1 MKKKLMALVLSGV
14 LFLQSAGIA
23 YGADFSDG
31 AGVEIC
37 NDFEKQNEK
46 ETSGENTPEADD
58 ISEGFS
64 DNNEITEEE
73 QFSGGLEEE
82 QNSQEKELD
91 EENNAV
97 SATASQISG
106 TCGENLKWE
115 FKDGTLTISGNGK
128 MDSFNSSYSTPW
140 HYSAKDIKKL
150 IIKQGVISIGNHAF
164 YGCSGL
170 TNITIP
176 SSVTM
181 VANYDSSFLD
191 EFIENS
197 SDLIYGGYEGWKN
210 YWNNTTKTEQARE
223 ILAGLLTSYQG
234 NVEEISMSET
244 ADKFV
249 NICISTL
256 KNGNWAYATAYGLNS
271 TEINKLAKLCNN
283 ENLSQFF
290 LNKKYDNL
298 AHYLQKVGGYSE
310 DSKIIQCIK
319 SFTESSE
326 YAGIPES
333 GH

>member
-128 MDSFNSSYSTPW
+128 MDSFNSSYSTP
-140 HYSAKDIKKL
+140 
-150 IIKQGVISIGNHAF
+150 
-164 YGCSGL
+164 
-170 TNITIP
+170 
-176 SSVTM
+176 
-181 VANYDSSFLD
+181 
-191 EFIENS
+191 
-197 SDLIYGGYEGWKN
+197 
-210 YWNNTTKTEQARE
+210 
-223 ILAGLLTSYQG
+223 
-234 NVEEISMSET
+234 
-244 ADKFV
+244 
-249 NICISTL
+249 
-256 KNGNWAYATAYGLNS
+256 
-271 TEINKLAKLCNN
+271 
-283 ENLSQFF
+283 
-290 LNKKYDNL
+290 
-298 AHYLQKVGGYSE
+298 
-310 DSKIIQCIK
+310 
-319 SFTESSE
+319 
-326 YAGIPES
+326 
-333 GH
+333 

>member
-1 MKKKLMALVLSGV
+1 MAYL
-14 LFLQSAGIA
+14 A
-23 YGADFSDG
+23 
-31 AGVEIC
+31 
-37 NDFEKQNEK
+37 KNE
-46 ETSGENTPEADD
+46 N
-58 ISEGFS
+58 FV
-64 DNNEITEEE
+64 
-73 QFSGGLEEE
+73 
-82 QNSQEKELD
+82 NS
-91 EENNAV
+91 
-97 SATASQISG
+97 
-106 TCGENLKWE
+106 
-115 FKDGTLTISGNGK
+115 
-128 MDSFNSSYSTPW
+128 M
-140 HYSAKDIKKL
+140 
-150 IIKQGVISIGNHAF
+150 
-164 YGCSGL
+164 
-170 TNITIP
+170 
-176 SSVTM
+176 M

-283 ENLSQFF
+283 ENLSKFF

-326 YAGIPES
+326 YAQALADNLKVFGTGLKVISLTNSLGAEIF
-333 GH
+333 